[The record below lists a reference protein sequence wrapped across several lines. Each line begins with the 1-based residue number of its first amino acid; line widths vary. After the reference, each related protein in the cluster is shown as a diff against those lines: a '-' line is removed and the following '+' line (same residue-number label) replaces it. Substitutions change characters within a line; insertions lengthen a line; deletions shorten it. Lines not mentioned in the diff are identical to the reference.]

1 LIPDRNPS
9 SVYFDVVV
17 RAILRTL
24 REVWA
29 EPGGRL
35 LILSVLAILVV
46 GTTFYTIVEDW
57 TVIEALYFTVITLTT
72 IGYGDLHPTT
82 EFSRLFTIFFVLAG
96 VSTLLGFLNFI
107 LGRTVKEQVQRRQL
121 KGK

>member
-1 LIPDRNPS
+1 ML
-9 SVYFDVVV
+9 
-17 RAILRTL
+17 RALFQTL

-35 LILSVLAILVV
+35 LILSVSVILAT

-57 TVIEALYFTVITLTT
+57 TVVQALYFTVITLTT

-82 EFSRLFTIFFVLAG
+82 ELSRAFTIFFVLAG

-107 LGRTVKEQVQRRQL
+107 LGRTVKEQVERRQQ

>member
-1 LIPDRNPS
+1 MI
-9 SVYFDVVV
+9 V
-17 RAILRTL
+17 
-24 REVWA
+24 
-29 EPGGRL
+29 
-35 LILSVLAILVV
+35 SVLAILVV
-46 GTTFYTIVEDW
+46 GTTFYAIVEDW
-57 TVIEALYFTVITLTT
+57 SVIEALYFTVITLTT

-107 LGRTVKEQVQRRQL
+107 LGRTVKEQVERRQQ

>member
-1 LIPDRNPS
+1 
-9 SVYFDVVV
+9 VV

-35 LILSVLAILVV
+35 LIVSVLVILAT
-46 GTTFYTIVEDW
+46 GTTFYTLVEGW

-107 LGRTVKEQVQRRQL
+107 LGRTVKDQVERRQQ

>member
-1 LIPDRNPS
+1 VL
-9 SVYFDVVV
+9 
-17 RAILRTL
+17 RAIGRTL

-35 LILSVLAILVV
+35 LILSVSVILAT

-57 TVIEALYFTVITLTT
+57 TVVQALYFTVITLTT

-82 EFSRLFTIFFVLAG
+82 EFSRVFTIFFVLAG

-107 LGRTVKEQVQRRQL
+107 LGRTVKEQVERRQQ

>member
-1 LIPDRNPS
+1 LIPDDNPS
-9 SVYFDVVV
+9 SVYFGVVV

>member
-1 LIPDRNPS
+1 M
-9 SVYFDVVV
+9 VV

-24 REVWA
+24 REVWT

-35 LILSVLAILVV
+35 LIVSVLAILVA
-46 GTTFYTIVEDW
+46 GTTFYTLVEDW

-82 EFSRLFTIFFVLAG
+82 EFSRVFTIFFVLAG

-107 LGRTVKEQVQRRQL
+107 LGRTVKEQVERRQE